1 MILLKFPVRL
11 QTELSGVTKVLPSFW
26 ANKES
31 VNNHTYAKA
40 NPFGHPIMLCCYED
54 MKFPSNKERNIFF
67 SFFISLYIGLQHH
80 NNTFVAGIY
89 KKEISY

>member
-31 VNNHTYAKA
+31 ITDIHMQKQI
-40 NPFGHPIMLCCYED
+40 PLSILLL
-54 MKFPSNKERNIFF
+54 
-67 SFFISLYIGLQHH
+67 LY
-80 NNTFVAGIY
+80 
-89 KKEISY
+89 